1 MQVATHPAPKP
12 DNTAPIT
19 PVLLKEA
26 ITSVEGLGKSIR
38 EFPENLHKNCSPDW
52 ILAGLALALGLLIGL
67 AIGNQRKKGV

>member
-1 MQVATHPAPKP
+1 
-12 DNTAPIT
+12 
-19 PVLLKEA
+19 
-26 ITSVEGLGKSIR
+26 VEGLGKSIR